1 MDASKLGSEC
11 KHDDVRER
19 YILFVRDEGH
29 VAPTKNQK
37 ETRSL
42 RLKRDE
48 EISFSLFTTKRKEF
62 LATTDRREEGQR
74 EKGDT
79 KRRNKKSKTQ
89 HHPTVRN
96 TYKTHNDT
104 EIQTILFYRV
114 ARPTF

>member
-1 MDASKLGSEC
+1 MKDTL
-11 KHDDVRER
+11 
-19 YILFVRDEGH
+19 
-29 VAPTKNQK
+29 PTKKQK

-48 EISFSLFTTKRKEF
+48 EISFSFNTRKEF
-62 LATTDRREEGQR
+62 LATTEEEGQR

-96 TYKTHNDT
+96 TYKTHNNT